1 MYPFFAMLSRMKYIN
16 RWGLMRNTRSE
27 NICEHSL
34 EVALV
39 AHALAAIGNKKF
51 GRDYDPERAALLAV
65 FHDAP
70 EIITGDMPT
79 PVKYHSEE
87 IRKAYG
93 EVEDLAV
100 EHLVSMLPEEFREDY
115 RKAMTMTGERDQAL
129 RPLLKAADKISAVI
143 KCVEER
149 RSGNRDFSKA
159 EQTITQAIR
168 DMKLPEAD
176 FFMEEF
182 LPSYGLT
189 IEEQDYTREAGLK
202 FSESSQMVFS
212 KVLPE
217 KPQRRPENSR
227 RRPENS
233 RRRKKS

>member
-1 MYPFFAMLSRMKYIN
+1 MYHFYAMLSRMKYIN

-39 AHALAAIGNKKF
+39 THALATLGNERF
-51 GRDYDPERAALLAV
+51 GRHYDAERAAMLAV
-65 FHDAP
+65 LHDAS

-93 EVEDLAV
+93 EVEDMAV
-100 EHLVSMLPEEFREDY
+100 EHLVSMLPEDLRPIYREL
-115 RKAMTMTGERDQAL
+115 MTMRGERDEEL
-129 RPLLKAADKISAVI
+129 RPLVKAADRISAVI

-149 RSGNRDFSKA
+149 RSGNSDFRRA
-159 EQTITQAIR
+159 EQTITKSIA
-168 DMKLPEAD
+168 DMHLPEAD
-176 FFMEEF
+176 YFMKEF

-212 KVLPE
+212 KVL
-217 KPQRRPENSR
+217 K
-227 RRPENS
+227 
-233 RRRKKS
+233 

>member
-1 MYPFFAMLSRMKYIN
+1 MYHFFAMLSRMKYIN

-34 EVALV
+34 ETALV
-39 AHALAAIGNKKF
+39 AHALATLGNEKF
-51 GRDYDPERAALLAV
+51 GRHYDPERAAMLAV
-65 FHDAP
+65 LHDAS

-87 IRKAYG
+87 IRRAYG
-93 EVEDLAV
+93 EVETMAV
-100 EHLVSMLPEEFREDY
+100 EHLVKMLPQELRPIYWEL
-115 RKAMTMTGERDQAL
+115 MTMSGPEDQEL
-129 RPLLKAADKISAVI
+129 RPIVKAADNISAVI

-149 RSGNRDFSKA
+149 QSGNHDFHKA
-159 EQTITQAIR
+159 EQTILKTIA
-168 DMKLPEAD
+168 DMHLPEAD
-176 FFMEEF
+176 YFIQEF

-212 KVLPE
+212 KVLGSSE
-217 KPQRRPENSR
+217 SKGKM
-227 RRPENS
+227 
-233 RRRKKS
+233 RKQN

>member
-1 MYPFFAMLSRMKYIN
+1 MYNKRAPECRSGKPERKGGDGMYPFFAMLSRMKYIN
-16 RWGLMRNTRSE
+16 RWGLMHNTRSE

-39 AHALAAIGNKKF
+39 AHALATIGNVKLGKH
-51 GRDYDPERAALLAV
+51 YNPERAAMLAV
-65 FHDAP
+65 LHDAP

-87 IRKAYG
+87 IRKAYA
-93 EVEDLAV
+93 EVEDMAV
-100 EHLVSMLPEEFREDY
+100 EHLVSMLPEEFRDQY
-115 RKAMTMTGERDQAL
+115 RAVMTMSGQEDQEL
-129 RPLLKAADKISAVI
+129 KPLVKAADKISAVI

-149 RSGNRDFSKA
+149 QSGNRDFSKA
-159 EQTITQAIR
+159 EQTIIQSIGE
-168 DMKLPEAD
+168 MKLPEAD
-176 FFMEEF
+176 YFMKEF

-212 KVLPE
+212 KVL
-217 KPQRRPENSR
+217 K
-227 RRPENS
+227 
-233 RRRKKS
+233 